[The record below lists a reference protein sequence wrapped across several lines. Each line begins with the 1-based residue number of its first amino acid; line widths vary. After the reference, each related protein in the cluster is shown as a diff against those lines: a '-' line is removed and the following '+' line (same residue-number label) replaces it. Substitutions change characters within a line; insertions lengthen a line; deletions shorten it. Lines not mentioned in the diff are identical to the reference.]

1 MDTVEDIVKK
11 SQEWREK
18 RRLYK
23 RKNRDKINQQRKTGK
38 QLEWRTTKHTCGC
51 GSIVSNHYK
60 STHIKSK
67 KHIDWYL
74 GNNKLQNV

>member
-11 SQEWREK
+11 AEEWREK

-23 RKNRDKINQQRKTGK
+23 QKNSEKINQQRKTGK
-38 QLEWRTTKHTCGC
+38 QLEWRTTKLTCGC
-51 GSIVSNHYK
+51 GSVISQQHK
-60 STHIKSK
+60 STHLNSK

-74 GNNKLQNV
+74 GNNK

>member
-11 SQEWREK
+11 AEEWREK

-23 RKNRDKINQQRKTGK
+23 QKNSEKISQQRKTGK
-38 QLEWRTTKHTCGC
+38 QLEWRTTKLTCDC
-51 GSIVSNHYK
+51 GSVFSQQHK
-60 STHIKSK
+60 STHNKSK

-74 GNNKLQNV
+74 GNNK